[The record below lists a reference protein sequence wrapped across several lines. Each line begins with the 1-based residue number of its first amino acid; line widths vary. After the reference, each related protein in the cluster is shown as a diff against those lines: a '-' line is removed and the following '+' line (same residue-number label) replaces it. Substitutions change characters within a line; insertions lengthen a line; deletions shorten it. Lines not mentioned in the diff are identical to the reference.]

1 MRDAIL
7 AIEKNEKAL
16 NIVLQ
21 GQQTGKPFFFFRYS
35 LDYRIYYVLIFRSMH
50 KRLLLFLFSDRKD
63 PFENIFTVFDSS
75 VLFYKQ
81 TIFYFLTIV

>member
-16 NIVLQ
+16 EYRAP
-21 GQQTGKPFFFFRYS
+21 GKPFFFFRHS

-63 PFENIFTVFDSS
+63 PFENIFTVFDSR
-75 VLFYKQ
+75 VLF
-81 TIFYFLTIV
+81 L